1 MIHATGIILAGG
13 KSSRMGEDKG
23 LVMLNGKPMV
33 QYIIEVLKEVVSD
46 IIIISNNE
54 SYTKFGI
61 PVYADIIKDK
71 GPVGGIYTGLYNST
85 TELNFC
91 ISCDVPMISSD
102 FILWLLK
109 RSGNTS
115 ITLPMCKDKVH
126 QMIGVY
132 SKQVLSN
139 FKESTEK
146 GHLKLSQVNS
156 DMACEIIDIEKEYA
170 NFDELIFSNINTK
183 NELRS
188 ITNESKH

>member
-1 MIHATGIILAGG
+1 MHATGIILAGG

-23 LVMLNGKPMV
+23 LVLLNGKPMI
-33 QYIIEVLKEVVSD
+33 QYVVEALKEVVSD
-46 IIIISNNE
+46 ISIISNNA
-54 SYTKFGI
+54 SYNQFGI
-61 PVYADIIKDK
+61 PVYSDIIKDK
-71 GPVGGIYTGLYNST
+71 GPVGGIYTGLYNSK

-102 FILWLLK
+102 FIFWLLN
-109 RSGNTS
+109 RSGNAFV
-115 ITLPMCKDKVH
+115 TLPKYKDKVH

-139 FKESTEK
+139 FQESAEKE
-146 GHLKLSQVNS
+146 HLKLSQVNN

-183 NELRS
+183 NELTS
-188 ITNESKH
+188 IAHESKH

>member
-1 MIHATGIILAGG
+1 MQATGIILAGG

-23 LVMLNGKPMV
+23 LVLLNGKPMI
-33 QYIIEVLKEVVSD
+33 QYVIEALKEVVSD
-46 IIIISNNE
+46 IIIISNNA
-54 SYTKFGI
+54 SYNKFRV
-61 PVYADIIKDK
+61 PVYSDLIKDK
-71 GPVGGIYTGLYNST
+71 GPVGGIYTGLYHSA

-109 RSGNTS
+109 RSGNAS
-115 ITLPMCKDKVH
+115 ITLPMYKDKIH

-139 FKESTEK
+139 FKESTETE
-146 GHLKLSQVNS
+146 HLKLSQVNK

-183 NELRS
+183 NELIS
-188 ITNESKH
+188 IAHESKH

>member
-1 MIHATGIILAGG
+1 MHATGIILAGG

-23 LVMLNGKPMV
+23 LVLLNGKPMV
-33 QYIIEVLKEVVSD
+33 QYIIEALKEVVSE

-54 SYTKFGI
+54 SYNKFGI

-71 GPVGGIYTGLYNST
+71 GPVGGIYAGLHHSKT
-85 TELNFC
+85 QLNFC

-109 RSGNTS
+109 RSGNAS
-115 ITLPMCKDKVH
+115 ITLPMCEDKVH

-132 SKQVLSN
+132 SKHVLSN
-139 FKESTEK
+139 FKESIEK
-146 GHLKLSQVNS
+146 EHLKLSQVNK

-170 NFDELIFSNINTK
+170 NFDELIFRNINTK
-183 NELRS
+183 DEL
-188 ITNESKH
+188 IKIAHESKH

>member
-1 MIHATGIILAGG
+1 MHATGIILAGG

-23 LVMLNGKPMV
+23 LVLLNGKPMV

-71 GPVGGIYTGLYNST
+71 GPVGGIYTGLYHSK

-102 FILWLLK
+102 FIFWLLNK
-109 RSGNTS
+109 SGNAS
-115 ITLPMCKDKVH
+115 ITLPMYKDKVH

-132 SKQVLSN
+132 SKHVLSN